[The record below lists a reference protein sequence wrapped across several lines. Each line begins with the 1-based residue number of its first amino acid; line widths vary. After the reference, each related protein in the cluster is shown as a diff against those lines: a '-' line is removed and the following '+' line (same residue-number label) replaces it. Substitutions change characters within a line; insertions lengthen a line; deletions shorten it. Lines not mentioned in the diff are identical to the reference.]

1 MHISVCIM
9 SHGPGRIQRQM
20 LQILRGRRSLIG
32 TTELALR
39 VYGRISLMPWQ
50 RVAAWRALDSLEVR
64 GLATHQLRHGC
75 CYWLIAPSSE
85 SRRDG
90 SARPKRLTS
99 FHPYRG

>member
-75 CYWLIAPSSE
+75 CYWRA
-85 SRRDG
+85 
-90 SARPKRLTS
+90 KR
-99 FHPYRG
+99 

>member
-50 RVAAWRALDSLEVR
+50 RVAAWLSAGV
-64 GLATHQLRHGC
+64 
-75 CYWLIAPSSE
+75 APNVH
-85 SRRDG
+85 SRVV
-90 SARPKRLTS
+90 A
-99 FHPYRG
+99 